1 MKTNIIL
8 NKYNDVIVTILL
20 LSSLWLAAS
29 MLPAFATDFT
39 VNNSSD
45 AVDINPGNGICVTAG
60 SNCTLRA
67 AVMEANALPGAD
79 TIAVP
84 AGTYELTITGVDER
98 CDGTTPCTVD
108 GTTGAYVP
116 VITFDAS
123 QGDLDI
129 TDDVTITGAGSD
141 VTRIEWAPTSPGVPL
156 EGDDDPLTGD
166 RIFQVSTTSSATADI
181 ASVVIQGLT
190 VANGEVAVKPTKAT
204 DVCIAEA
211 GLPGN
216 AIYDDTNLNA
226 YDIEVIDSTCGSLDE
241 EGKIV
246 DDGTT
251 SIIIAQFRRKGG
263 GIALGGGYA
272 TVTYD
277 STKEGLPPEVISGG
291 EGSSFGVENVSLD
304 DVVVINNWSG
314 GDGGGIHSIVP
325 ATISRSKISGNTC
338 AGGNGG
344 GLYNEG
350 DTVISDTLIGK
361 VFDADTA
368 AAHPELTHRNSA
380 ENGGAIFFTGAPQTT
395 TTILRSAINGNY
407 AIGGAGIAGREA
419 SFDITNTT
427 ISSNEAKD
435 VGAGIITSGDVYLQ
449 NVTVADNVAT
459 TPATSGGAGLNGFS
473 NARFF
478 LSNTLLSNNQFIYPD
493 KPIRRDNCGM
503 VGSNAQF
510 ISQGYNLEDGDTC
523 EFGATDQ
530 VNTNPLLVALAD
542 NGGLTET
549 HELTF
554 IAAGNQGN
562 SPALDTGDDSN
573 CPNNDQRGGIRPFD
587 GDEDGTANCDIG
599 AYELANFTTDLQIS
613 NMVAPDE
620 VFKGDE
626 FTVTVTIFN
635 NTGSTDTNVALVT
648 DALPAEVAYVSAT
661 STVGTCAEDT
671 GVVTCTIG
679 DLEGTNGN
687 PTATVTLTL
696 SAVTVADATIAA
708 TVSGDRPDSNTG
720 NNTASVNVGVI
731 GVADL
736 ALTATADRNS
746 VVVGNEVTVT
756 FTVANLG
763 ADDATEVSLFGTIP
777 AEASLVSATPE
788 NGTTCI
794 PSGADV
800 SCELGNLA
808 VAGPSINVVVVMQAD
823 LTGVAGTVVDVS
835 ASVDAKQKDPD
846 ESNNTIS
853 ASVTISAVPPVI
865 TPVSSDSGG
874 LCSYN
879 PNAEFDLVLP
889 AILFIALGYLGWRR
903 NEV

>member
-1 MKTNIIL
+1 MKTNVIL

-29 MLPAFATDFT
+29 MLPAFAADFT

-98 CDGTTPCTVD
+98 CDGTTPCTID

-129 TDDVTITGAGSD
+129 TDDVTITGAGSG

-156 EGDDDPLTGD
+156 EGDNDPLTGD

-226 YDIEVIDSTCGSLDE
+226 YDIEVIDSTCGALNE

-291 EGSSFGVENVSLD
+291 EGSSFGVENVILD

-325 ATISRSKISGNTC
+325 TTISRSKISGNTC

-407 AIGGAGIAGREA
+407 AIGGAGIAAREA

-427 ISSNEAKD
+427 ISRNEAKD

-530 VNTNPLLVALAD
+530 VNTDPLLVALAD

-549 HELTF
+549 HA
-554 IAAGNQGN
+554 IPMA
-562 SPALDTGDDSN
+562 SPAVDTGDDSN
-573 CPNNDQRGGIRPFD
+573 CPNNDQRGSIRPFD
-587 GDEDGTANCDIG
+587 GDEDGTAKCDIG
-599 AYELANFTTDLQIS
+599 AFELANFTPDLQIA

-620 VFKGDE
+620 VFKGDQV
-626 FTVTVTIFN
+626 TVTVTIFN
-635 NTGSTDTNVALVT
+635 NTAVPDTNVELVT
-648 DALPAEVAYVSAT
+648 DALPAQATFVSA
-661 STVGTCAEDT
+661 SYDAGA
-671 GVVTCTIG
+671 GVVDCGGLTCTIG
-679 DLEGTNGN
+679 DLGAMAS
-687 PTATVTLTL
+687 ATVTLTL
-696 SAVTVADATIAA
+696 SAATVGDAVITA
-708 TVSGDRPDSNTG
+708 TVSG
-720 NNTASVNVGVI
+720 NNTDDNQANNTHSVTVGVI

-736 ALTATADRNS
+736 KLTATADRSS
-746 VVVGNEVTVT
+746 VVVGNEVTVI

-777 AEASLVSATPE
+777 AEASLVSATPD
-788 NGTTCI
+788 NGATCTQ
-794 PSGADV
+794 SGADV
-800 SCELGNLA
+800 FCELGNLA
-808 VAGPSINVVVVMQAD
+808 VAGPSINVVVVMRAD
-823 LTGVAGTVVDVS
+823 LTGVVGTVVDVS
-835 ASVDAKQKDPD
+835 ATAAAKQLDPD
-846 ESNNTIS
+846 EANNTIS
-853 ASVTISAVPPVI
+853 ASVTITAVP
-865 TPVSSDSGG
+865 SGDSGG